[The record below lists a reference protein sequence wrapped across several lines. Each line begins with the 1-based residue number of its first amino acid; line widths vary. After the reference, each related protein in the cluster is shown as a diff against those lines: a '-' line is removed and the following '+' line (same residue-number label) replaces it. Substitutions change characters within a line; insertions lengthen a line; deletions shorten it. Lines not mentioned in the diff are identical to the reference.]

1 MKRWLAFTV
10 LLLLAGGA
18 SASFI
23 RLSSTLTVESL
34 VLSGDTVV
42 NVTIVNE
49 GDEPAYSV
57 VLSLGTP
64 DGISSAPLDV
74 GTLYP
79 NEPYEGFILVAVDES
94 LPSGRYPI
102 VYTTNYADANSYPF
116 STVSLRFLN
125 VGAYAPI
132 IVHGV
137 LSPVELSGGE
147 EKEMKLTVRNLNSIP
162 HDVLVRVHAPNEIKV
177 VDPQRTLS
185 VAGQSESETS
195 FKVSSFGALGGST
208 YVVAASM
215 SFERAGLA
223 HAGGA
228 SSFVTILKDGEDG
241 SPQAPSAA
249 AAAAGGGAE
258 SGGIE
263 RNQVI
268 LILGVFLAGLI
279 LVEVARKRK
288 AGKKK

>member
-1 MKRWLAFTV
+1 M
-10 LLLLAGGA
+10 
-18 SASFI
+18 
-23 RLSSTLTVESL
+23 ESL
-34 VLSGDTVV
+34 VLTDDTVV
-42 NVTIVNE
+42 NVSIVNE

-79 NEPYEGFILVAVDES
+79 NEPFEGLIIVAVDDG

-147 EKEMKLTVRNLNSIP
+147 EKEMTLTVRNLDSVP
-162 HDVLVRVHAPNEIKV
+162 HDVKVRVHAPNEIKV
-177 VDPQRTLS
+177 VDPARTLT
-185 VAGQSESETS
+185 VAGQSEAETS
-195 FKVSSFGALGGST
+195 FMVSSFGALGGST

-215 SFERAGLA
+215 SFESAGLA

-228 SSFVTILKDGEDG
+228 SGFVTILKDGEAGG
-241 SPQAPSAA
+241 SQAIAA
-249 AAAAGGGAE
+249 PAEGAAGE
-258 SGGIE
+258 GGIE

-279 LVEVARKRK
+279 LVEVARKGK